1 MILSVCPHITV
12 CVCSFKRP
20 HFLKRLLEGLAEQET
35 HQAFSFSVVV
45 ADNDVLESSKQVV
58 SECLARLSIDI
69 TYCVEPQQNI
79 ALARNKALQHAT
91 GDYIAFI
98 DDDEFP
104 GNGWLLSLFRVL
116 STKPVDGVLG
126 PVVPHF
132 DQPPPGWV
140 VRGKF
145 YDRPRH
151 ATGFII
157 DWKEGRTGNVLF
169 KRAILDPIGEPF
181 RAEFGSGGEDRDF
194 FRRLIAAGRVFMWCD
209 EAVAY
214 EVVPPVRCRRGFML
228 KRALLRGKMS
238 LNHKTCGLRGVLI
251 SFIAVPAYSVT
262 LPFMLLLGHHQF
274 MKFLVKACDHAG
286 RVLAFAGLNPVSETY
301 VTE

>member
-1 MILSVCPHITV
+1 MPTTCPHITV
-12 CVCSFKRP
+12 CICSYQRP
-20 HFLKRLLEGLAEQET
+20 HLLKRLLAALTGLET
-35 HQAFSFSVVV
+35 EQAFTFTVVV
-45 ADNDVLESSKQVV
+45 ADNDVQESSRQVV
-58 SECLARLSIDI
+58 SEYSSQTSFQI

-104 GNGWLLSLFRVL
+104 TKNWLLALFRL
-116 STKPVDGVLG
+116 IRTTAVDGVLG

-132 DQPPPGWV
+132 DQKPPEWV

-157 DWKEGRTGNVLF
+157 DWREGRTGNVLF
-169 KRAILDPIGEPF
+169 KRSILDDIGEPF
-181 RAEFGSGGEDRDF
+181 RAEFGSGGEDRNF
-194 FRRLIAAGRVFMWCD
+194 FMRMIEKGHVFMWCD

-214 EVVPPVRCRRGFML
+214 EVVPPVRCRRSFML
-228 KRALLRGKMS
+228 RRALLRGKMS
-238 LNHKTCGLRGVLI
+238 LHHSTCGWRGVL
-251 SFIAVPAYSVT
+251 SSLLAVPAYSMV
-262 LPFMLLLGHHQF
+262 LPFLLLAGHHHF
-274 MKFLVKACDHAG
+274 MKLLVKTCDHAG
-286 RVLAFAGLNPVSETY
+286 RVLAFAGLDPVKDTY